1 MKLSKQL
8 LDELLSNAAQAMKNS
23 YSPYSKFKVGAALLT
38 DEGKIY
44 RGTNIENASYGLT
57 ICAERSAIFSA
68 ITDGAKEIKA
78 LAIVF
83 SQKDL
88 GPLSSPCGA
97 CRQVMA
103 EFASPD
109 MPIYTADLST
119 GKPTR
124 IVSRKLK
131 DYYPFPFTP
140 KALEKKPKKKTKK

>member
-1 MKLSKQL
+1 MKLSKKI
-8 LDELLSNAAQAMKNS
+8 LDELLTNAAEAMRNS

-38 DEGKIY
+38 KSGKIY
-44 RGTNIENASYGLT
+44 KGTNIENASYGLT

-68 ITDGAKEIKA
+68 VTAGEREFEA

-88 GPLSSPCGA
+88 GPLSTPCGA

-103 EFASPD
+103 EFSSPD

-119 GKPTR
+119 GKPAR
-124 IVSRKLK
+124 IVRKKLK
-131 DYYPFPFTP
+131 DFYPYPFTP
-140 KALEKKPKKKTKK
+140 KALEKKPKKK

>member
-1 MKLSKQL
+1 MKLSKKL
-8 LDELLSNAAQAMKNS
+8 LDELLANAAEAMCNS

-38 DEGKIY
+38 KSGKIY
-44 RGTNIENASYGLT
+44 KGTNIENASYGLT

-68 ITDGAKEIKA
+68 VTAGEREFEA

-88 GPLSSPCGA
+88 GPLSTPCGA

-103 EFASPD
+103 EFSAPD

-119 GKPTR
+119 GKPPR
-124 IVSRKLK
+124 VVCKKLK
-131 DYYPFPFTP
+131 DFYPYPFTP
-140 KALEKKPKKKTKK
+140 KALEKKPKKK

>member
-1 MKLSKQL
+1 MKLSKKL
-8 LDELLSNAAQAMKNS
+8 LDELLTNAAEAMRNS

-38 DEGKIY
+38 KSGKIY
-44 RGTNIENASYGLT
+44 KGTNIENASYGLT

-68 ITDGAKEIKA
+68 VTAGEREFEA

-88 GPLSSPCGA
+88 GPLSTPCGA

-103 EFASPD
+103 EFSSPD

-119 GKPTR
+119 GKPAR
-124 IVSRKLK
+124 IVRKKLK
-131 DYYPFPFTP
+131 DFYPYPFTP
-140 KALEKKPKKKTKK
+140 KALEKKPKKK

>member
-1 MKLSKQL
+1 MKLSKKL
-8 LDELLSNAAQAMKNS
+8 LDELLANAAKAMRNS

-38 DEGKIY
+38 KSGKIY
-44 RGTNIENASYGLT
+44 KGTNIENASYGLT

-68 ITDGAKEIKA
+68 VTAGEREFEA

-88 GPLSSPCGA
+88 GPLSTPCGA

-103 EFASPD
+103 EFSSPD

-119 GKPTR
+119 GKPAR
-124 IVSRKLK
+124 IVRKKLK
-131 DYYPFPFTP
+131 DFYPYPFTP
-140 KALEKKPKKKTKK
+140 KALEKKPKKK